1 MKHNQKITCVPQH
14 IVLNLI
20 IVYIWYLRKNVIQ
33 VIVLSGP
40 IGAGK
45 SSLTS
50 ILAEHLGTQA
60 FYEGVDNNPVLPLY
74 YKDMKRYTFL
84 LNTYLLNHR
93 LAQINQAIQEKNS
106 VSDRS
111 IYEDALFFKM
121 NADSKVADPTEFR
134 IYDDLLENM
143 MEDTPGNPSKKPD
156 LLIYIHVSLD
166 TMLKRIKK
174 RGRSFE
180 QISTDPGL
188 KDYYARLL
196 KYYEPWYDHYS
207 ASPKME
213 IDGDKLDFVTNMDAQ
228 KEVLKEIDEKLH
240 EIGNL

>member
-1 MKHNQKITCVPQH
+1 MIKI
-14 IVLNLI
+14 
-20 IVYIWYLRKNVIQ
+20 
-33 VIVLSGP
+33 IVLSGP

-50 ILAEHLGTQA
+50 ILAEHLGTTA

-84 LNTYLLNHR
+84 LNIYLLNHR
-93 LAQINQAIQEKNS
+93 LAQINQAIKEKNS

-121 NADSKVADPTEFR
+121 NTNSGIADPTEFK

-143 MEDTPGNPSKKPD
+143 MADTPGNPSKKPD
-156 LLIYIHVSLD
+156 LLIYIHVSLT
-166 TMLKRIKK
+166 TMLRRIKK
-174 RGRSFE
+174 RGRSYE
-180 QISTDPGL
+180 QLSTDPGL

-196 KYYEPWYDHYS
+196 SYYEPWYKHYH

-213 IDGDKLDFVTNMDAQ
+213 IDGNRLDFIADEDAK
-228 KEVLKEIDEKLH
+228 KEVLSEIDNKLRAL
-240 EIGNL
+240 GCL

>member
-1 MKHNQKITCVPQH
+1 M
-14 IVLNLI
+14 
-20 IVYIWYLRKNVIQ
+20 IQ

-60 FYEGVDNNPVLPLY
+60 FYEGVDSNPVLPLY
-74 YKDMKRYTFL
+74 YKNMKRYTLL

-93 LAQINQAIQEKNS
+93 LAQINQAIQDKNS

-121 NADSKVADPTEFR
+121 NADNKVADPTEFK

-143 MEDTPGNPSKKPD
+143 MEDTPGYPSKKPD
-156 LLIYIHVSLD
+156 LLIYLKSSIPTLVSQI
-166 TMLKRIKK
+166 RK
-174 RGRSFE
+174 RGREYE
-180 QISTDPGL
+180 QNIDVEYL
-188 KDYYARLL
+188 ERLNK
-196 KYYEPWYDHYS
+196 KYEDWI
-207 ASPKME
+207 ASY
-213 IDGDKLDFVTNMDAQ
+213 DGDIYIINKDNEDFVADAS
-228 KEVLKEIDEKLH
+228 VLDALYERLDAIYGKRLFKYETTATRGL
-240 EIGNL
+240 L

>member
-1 MKHNQKITCVPQH
+1 M
-14 IVLNLI
+14 
-20 IVYIWYLRKNVIQ
+20 IQ
-33 VIVLSGP
+33 IIVLSGP

-60 FYEGVDNNPVLPLY
+60 FFEGVDNNPVLPLY

-93 LAQINQAIQEKNS
+93 LAQINQAVQEKNN

-121 NADSKVADPTEFR
+121 NADSKIADPTEFK
-134 IYDDLLENM
+134 IYDNLLENM

-156 LLIYIHVSLD
+156 LLIYIHVSLN

-174 RGRSFE
+174 RGRSYE
-180 QISTDPGL
+180 QFSNNPEL
-188 KDYYARLL
+188 KGYYARLL
-196 KYYEPWYDHYS
+196 RYYEPWYKNYH
-207 ASPKME
+207 ASPKIE
-213 IDGDKLDFVTNMDAQ
+213 IDGNNLDFIVDETAK
-228 KEVLKEIDEKLH
+228 KEVLNEIDNKLH
-240 EIGNL
+240 EVGNL

>member
-1 MKHNQKITCVPQH
+1 MT
-14 IVLNLI
+14 
-20 IVYIWYLRKNVIQ
+20 

-60 FYEGVDNNPVLPLY
+60 FYEGVDTNPILPLY

-93 LAQINQAIQEKNS
+93 LAQINQAVQDKNS

-121 NADSKVADPTEFR
+121 NADSKVADPTEFK
-134 IYDDLLENM
+134 IYDSLLENM

-166 TMLKRIKK
+166 TMLERIKK

-180 QISTDPGL
+180 QINTDPGL

-196 KYYEPWYDHYS
+196 KYYEPWYENYD

-213 IDGDKLDFVTNMDAQ
+213 IDGNNLDFVVDEQA
-228 KEVLKEIDEKLH
+228 KREVLEKIDQKLH

>member
-1 MKHNQKITCVPQH
+1 M
-14 IVLNLI
+14 
-20 IVYIWYLRKNVIQ
+20 IQ

-74 YKDMKRYTFL
+74 YQDMKRYTFL
-84 LNTYLLNHR
+84 LNIYLLNHR
-93 LAQINQAIQEKNS
+93 LAQINQAIREKNS

-121 NADSKVADPTEFR
+121 NADSKVADPTEFK
-134 IYDDLLENM
+134 IYDSLLENM

-180 QISTDPGL
+180 QISTDPSL
-188 KDYYARLL
+188 KDYYARLI
-196 KYYEPWYDHYS
+196 KYYEPWYEKYD
-207 ASPKME
+207 ASPKIK
-213 IDGDKLDFVTNMDAQ
+213 IDGDKYDFIYDEDAK
-228 KEVLKEIDEKLH
+228 KEVLNQIDNKLH
-240 EIGNL
+240 AIGNLE

>member
-1 MKHNQKITCVPQH
+1 MT
-14 IVLNLI
+14 
-20 IVYIWYLRKNVIQ
+20 

-74 YKDMKRYTFL
+74 YQDMKRYTFL
-84 LNTYLLNHR
+84 LNIYLLNHR
-93 LAQINQAIQEKNS
+93 LAQINQAIKEKNS

-121 NADSKVADPTEFR
+121 NAENSVADPTEFQ
-134 IYDDLLENM
+134 IYDSLLENM
-143 MEDTPGNPSKKPD
+143 LEDTPGNPSKKPD

-166 TMLKRIKK
+166 TMLTRIKK
-174 RGRSFE
+174 RGRSYE
-180 QISTDPGL
+180 QISTDPSL
-188 KDYYARLL
+188 KDYYSRLL
-196 KYYEPWYDHYS
+196 NYYEPWYENYS
-207 ASPKME
+207 ASPKMS
-213 IDGDKLDFVTNMDAQ
+213 IDGDTFDFILNETAK
-228 KEVLKEIDEKLH
+228 KEVLKQIDDKLLT
-240 EIGNL
+240 IGNL

>member
-1 MKHNQKITCVPQH
+1 
-14 IVLNLI
+14 
-20 IVYIWYLRKNVIQ
+20 VIK

-50 ILAEHLGTQA
+50 ILAEHLGTPA

-74 YKDMKRYTFL
+74 YQDMKRYTFL
-84 LNTYLLNHR
+84 LNIYLLNHR
-93 LAQINQAIQEKNS
+93 LAQINQAVKEKNS

-111 IYEDALFFKM
+111 IYEDALFFRM
-121 NADSKVADPTEFR
+121 NADNKVADPTEFK
-134 IYDDLLENM
+134 IYDNLLENM
-143 MEDTPGNPSKKPD
+143 MEDAPGNPSKRPD

-174 RGRSFE
+174 RGRSYE

-188 KDYYARLL
+188 KDYYDRLL
-196 KYYEPWYDHYS
+196 HYYEPWYKHYD

-213 IDGDKLDFVTNMDAQ
+213 INGDLLDFVTDQDAK
-228 KEVLKEIDEKLH
+228 KEVLSQIDNKLR
-240 EIGNL
+240 EIGCL

>member
-1 MKHNQKITCVPQH
+1 M
-14 IVLNLI
+14 
-20 IVYIWYLRKNVIQ
+20 IQ

-84 LNTYLLNHR
+84 LNIYLLNHR
-93 LAQINQAIQEKNS
+93 LAQINQAVREKNS

-111 IYEDALFFKM
+111 IYEDALFFQM
-121 NADSKVADPTEFR
+121 NAESKVADPTEFK
-134 IYDDLLENM
+134 IYDSLLENM

-156 LLIYIHVSLD
+156 LLIYIRVSLD
-166 TMLKRIKK
+166 TMLKRIEK
-174 RGRSFE
+174 RGRSYE
-180 QISTDPGL
+180 QISTDPSL
-188 KDYYARLL
+188 KDYYARLIR
-196 KYYEPWYDHYS
+196 YYEPWYKNYDAS
-207 ASPKME
+207 AKIA
-213 IDGDKLDFVTNMDAQ
+213 IDGDRYDFIGNEDAK
-228 KEVLKEIDEKLH
+228 KEVLNQIDNKLR
-240 EIGNL
+240 EIGNLK

>member
-1 MKHNQKITCVPQH
+1 M
-14 IVLNLI
+14 
-20 IVYIWYLRKNVIQ
+20 IQ

-74 YKDMKRYTFL
+74 YQDMKRYTFL
-84 LNTYLLNHR
+84 LNIYLLNHR
-93 LAQINQAIQEKNS
+93 LAQINQAIREKNS

-111 IYEDALFFKM
+111 IY
-121 NADSKVADPTEFR
+121 DS
-134 IYDDLLENM
+134 LLENM

-180 QISTDPGL
+180 QISTDPSL
-188 KDYYARLL
+188 KDYYARLI
-196 KYYEPWYDHYS
+196 KYYEPWYENYD
-207 ASPKME
+207 ASPKIK
-213 IDGDKLDFVTNMDAQ
+213 IDGDKYDFICDEDAK
-228 KEVLKEIDEKLH
+228 KEVLRQIDDKLH
-240 EIGNL
+240 AIGNLE

>member
-1 MKHNQKITCVPQH
+1 MT
-14 IVLNLI
+14 
-20 IVYIWYLRKNVIQ
+20 

-50 ILAEHLGTQA
+50 ILAEHLGSQA

-74 YKDMKRYTFL
+74 YQDMKRYTFL
-84 LNTYLLNHR
+84 LNIYLLNHR
-93 LAQINQAIQEKNS
+93 LAQINQAIKEKNS

-111 IYEDALFFKM
+111 IYEDALFFQM
-121 NADSKVADPTEFR
+121 NAENGVADPTEFQ
-134 IYDDLLENM
+134 IYDSLLKNM

-166 TMLKRIKK
+166 TMLERIER

-180 QISTDPGL
+180 QLSTDPSL

-196 KYYEPWYDHYS
+196 RYYEPWYQNYD
-207 ASPKME
+207 ASPKLE
-213 IDGDKLDFVTNMDAQ
+213 IDGDKFDFIVDEAA
-228 KEVLKEIDEKLH
+228 KREVIRQIDHKLRVSD
-240 EIGNL
+240 NLE

>member
-1 MKHNQKITCVPQH
+1 MMT
-14 IVLNLI
+14 
-20 IVYIWYLRKNVIQ
+20 

-50 ILAEHLGTQA
+50 ILAEHLGSQA

-74 YKDMKRYTFL
+74 YQDMKRYTFL
-84 LNTYLLNHR
+84 LNIYLLNHR
-93 LAQINQAIQEKNS
+93 LAQINQAIKEKNS

-111 IYEDALFFKM
+111 IYEDALFFQM
-121 NADSKVADPTEFR
+121 NAENGVADPTEFQ
-134 IYDDLLENM
+134 IYDSLLKNM

-166 TMLKRIKK
+166 TMLERIER

-180 QISTDPGL
+180 QLSTDPSL

-196 KYYEPWYDHYS
+196 RYYEPWYQNYD
-207 ASPKME
+207 ASPKLE
-213 IDGDKLDFVTNMDAQ
+213 IDGDKFDFIVDEAA
-228 KEVLKEIDEKLH
+228 KREVIRQIDHKLRVSD
-240 EIGNL
+240 NLE

>member
-1 MKHNQKITCVPQH
+1 M
-14 IVLNLI
+14 
-20 IVYIWYLRKNVIQ
+20 IQ

-60 FYEGVDNNPVLPLY
+60 FYEGIDNNPVLPLY
-74 YKDMKRYTFL
+74 YQDMKRYTFL
-84 LNTYLLNHR
+84 LNIYLLNHR

-111 IYEDALFFKM
+111 IYEDALFFQM
-121 NADSKVADPTEFR
+121 NAENNVADPTEFK
-134 IYDDLLENM
+134 IYDSLLENM
-143 MEDTPGNPSKKPD
+143 LEDTPGNPSKKPD

-166 TMLKRIKK
+166 TMLKRIEK

-180 QISTDPGL
+180 QLSTDPSL
-188 KDYYARLL
+188 KDYYARLIN
-196 KYYEPWYDHYS
+196 YYEPWYESYD
-207 ASPKME
+207 ASPKMA
-213 IDGDKLDFVTNMDAQ
+213 IDGDQYDFIVDEHAK
-228 KEVLKEIDEKLH
+228 KEVLQQIDNKLH
-240 EIGNL
+240 EVGNL